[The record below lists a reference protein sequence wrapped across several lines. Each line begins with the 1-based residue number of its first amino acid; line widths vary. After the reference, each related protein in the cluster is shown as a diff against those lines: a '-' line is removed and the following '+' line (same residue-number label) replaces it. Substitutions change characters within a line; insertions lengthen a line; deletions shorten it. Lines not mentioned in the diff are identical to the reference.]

1 VKPLDA
7 DTARRVAIVHEAA
20 TAKLAHQPVAL
31 DVRAVS
37 LIADVLYVCH
47 ADNVRAVEA
56 IVDAIAGRLR
66 QGGETLGHVEGRE
79 QAQWVLID
87 LGDVIVHVFLGD
99 RRAYYNLEGLWHDAV
114 PLELDAA

>member
-7 DTARRVAIVHEAA
+7 DTAQRVALVHGAA
-20 TAKLAHQPVAL
+20 LSKLARQPVAL

-47 ADNVRAVEA
+47 GDNVRAVAA
-56 IVDAIAGRLR
+56 IVDGIVEALRRAG
-66 QGGETLGHVEGRE
+66 ESVGHVEGRQ
-79 QAQWVLID
+79 QAQWVLLD
-87 LGDVIVHVFLGD
+87 LGDVIVHVFHGD

-114 PLELDAA
+114 PVELDAA